1 MARMSRLDESTRIH
15 LVGAGGAG
23 IGPLAKLLSA
33 MGHVVSGS
41 DLAGGAGLDGLDGH
55 GVETW
60 VGSRPD
66 RMAECDLVVASSAV
80 PATDPELVAA
90 GETGVAVWDRP
101 RLLRE
106 LTTRIPTLGFTGTH
120 GKTTSTALAIT
131 ATRALGIDASFIV
144 GGDLVGGDTNAHLGV
159 ADLLVLEADEAFGT
173 FAQLV
178 LAGLVVTNVDSDHLD
193 HYGTQEHLE
202 DAFRDVVERV
212 DGPVVVG
219 VDDPGG
225 HRLAERTGRPGYGT
239 SPEAVWRISDVEPGP
254 VSVSFRLGGR
264 FPPGSVKVGRPG
276 LHTARNACGVLA
288 LLCELGHDL
297 AAAIESMAHFEG
309 VRRRLEHRAT
319 VGKVTIIDS
328 YAHHPAE
335 VAADIEALAAVERNR
350 LWVVFQPHLYSRT
363 VALASEFGE
372 ALSAADRVVVT
383 DIYGA
388 REAPPPGVTGELVAD
403 SVRDRQQEVCYV
415 AGLDEAAD
423 LVAGEVK
430 SDDLVLTLGAGD
442 ITTLPDRL
450 VDRLAGR
457 R

>member
-1 MARMSRLDESTRIH
+1 MSRLDESIRIH

-41 DLAGGAGLDGLDGH
+41 DLVGGAGLEGLGSH
-55 GVETW
+55 HVETW
-60 VGSRPD
+60 VGSRLD

-80 PATDPELVAA
+80 PATDPELVEA
-90 GETGVAVWDRP
+90 GGAGVTVWDRP

-106 LTTRIPTLGFTGTH
+106 ITGRIPTLGFTGTH
-120 GKTTSTALAIT
+120 GKTTSTALAVT
-131 ATRALGIDASFIV
+131 ATRALGIDASFVV
-144 GGDLVGGDTNAHLGV
+144 GGDLAGSGANAHLGA
-159 ADLLVLEADEAFGT
+159 ADLLLLEADEAFGT
-173 FAQLV
+173 FAHLV

-193 HYGTQEHLE
+193 QFGTQERLE
-202 DAFRDVVERV
+202 DAFRDVVDRV

-225 HRLAERTGRPGYGT
+225 RRLAERTGRPGYGT
-239 SPEAVWRISDVEPGP
+239 STEAVWRISEVEPGP
-254 VSVSFRLGGR
+254 GSVSFRLGGR
-264 FPPGSVKVGRPG
+264 FPPGPVKVGSPG

-288 LLCELGHDL
+288 LLSELGYDL
-297 AAAIESMAHFEG
+297 AAVVESLASFEG

-319 VGKVTIIDS
+319 VGDVTIIDS

-335 VAADIEALAAVERNR
+335 VAADIEALAPVDRNR

-363 VALASEFGE
+363 AALASEFGE
-372 ALSAADRVVVT
+372 ALAGADRVVVT

-388 REAPPPGVTGELVAD
+388 REAPRPGVTGKLVAD
-403 SVRDRQQEVCYV
+403 SASGRHGAVRYV
-415 AGLDEAAD
+415 PGLEEAAD
-423 LVAGEVK
+423 LVAGEVCP
-430 SDDLVLTLGAGD
+430 DDLVLTLGAGD

-457 R
+457 

>member
-1 MARMSRLDESTRIH
+1 MSRLDDCIRIH

-33 MGHVVSGS
+33 MGHIVSGS
-41 DLAGGAGLDGLDGH
+41 DLVGGAGLEGLDGH
-55 GVETW
+55 RVETW

-66 RMAECDLVVASSAV
+66 RMAECGLVVASSAV

-90 GETGVAVWDRP
+90 GEAGVTVWDRP

-106 LTTRIPTLGFTGTH
+106 ITGRVPTLGFTGTH
-120 GKTTSTALAIT
+120 GKTTSTALAVT
-131 ATRALGIDASFIV
+131 ATRAMGVDASFIV
-144 GGDLVGGDTNAHLGV
+144 GGDLAGSGTNAHLGE

-173 FAQLV
+173 FAHLV
-178 LAGLVVTNVDSDHLD
+178 LAGLVVTNVDSDHLE
-193 HYGTQEHLE
+193 HYGTQENLE
-202 DAFRDVVERV
+202 EVFREVVDRV

-225 HRLAERTGRPGYGT
+225 RRLAERTGRPGYGT

-254 VSVSFRLGGR
+254 RSVSFRLGGR
-264 FPPGSVKVGRPG
+264 FPPRSVKVGSPG
-276 LHTARNACGVLA
+276 MHTARNACGVLA
-288 LLCELGHDL
+288 LLAELGHDL
-297 AAAIESMAHFEG
+297 AAAIESLARFEG
-309 VRRRLEHRAT
+309 VRRRLEHRAR
-319 VGKVTIIDS
+319 VADVTIVDS

-335 VAADIEALAAVERNR
+335 VVADIEALSPVDRNR

-372 ALSAADRVVVT
+372 ALAGADRVVVT

-388 REAPPPGVTGELVAD
+388 REAPLPGVTGELVAD
-403 SVRDRQQEVCYV
+403 SASGRHPAVSYV
-415 AGLDEAAD
+415 AGLEEAAD
-423 LVAGEVK
+423 LVAREVRP
-430 SDDLVLTLGAGD
+430 DDLVLTLGAGD

-457 R
+457 S